1 MFAVHAAPVYTVAST
16 VTTTCS
22 LVNNGDFE
30 TSGVDFVGVKLSITA
45 KDKCGNAI
53 APADATLDVE
63 LAPSIDLVVDSA
75 PDICSTDA
83 NAVAVFNYTAFNGA
97 VNLGIFTVISPST
110 GCTRTLNTGEQGL
123 GIFRVATQLV
133 IGAEPLVSAATAAAN

>member
-1 MFAVHAAPVYTVAST
+1 M
-16 VTTTCS
+16 TTTCS

-45 KDKCGNAI
+45 EDKCGNAI
-53 APADATLDVE
+53 APADATLDVK

-83 NAVAVFNYTAFNGA
+83 NAVAIFNYTASNGA
-97 VNLGIFTVISPST
+97 VSLSIFTVISPST

-123 GIFRVATQLV
+123 GSFRVATQLV